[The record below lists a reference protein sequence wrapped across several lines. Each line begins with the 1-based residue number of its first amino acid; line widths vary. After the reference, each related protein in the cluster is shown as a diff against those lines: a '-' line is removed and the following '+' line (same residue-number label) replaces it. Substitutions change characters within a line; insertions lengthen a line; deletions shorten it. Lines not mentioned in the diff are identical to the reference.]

1 MGAIINCFKRS
12 PSPTNEE
19 EEPKRKKNTLS
30 PEDKA
35 ILDCKQSR
43 DKIKGYIKRLELNET
58 SQRNRAK
65 ELLKNKEKDKAKH
78 CLSQSKMYKI
88 QIENA
93 QNQLSAVEDQ
103 INRIDMAKTQKDV
116 FNVLE
121 NTNKVLTELQK
132 EVNIERL
139 EKIGEDLND
148 IKANNDEITNFFK
161 NHNVDI
167 DQNEEEINQ
176 EIEKLMKLES
186 NQIENEM
193 PDAGKKNVDHLK
205 KPVDSKSEKEK
216 GEILIEA

>member
-78 CLSQSKMYKI
+78 CFVRQARRSKPK
-88 QIENA
+88 QRKARKAEH
-93 QNQLSAVEDQ
+93 
-103 INRIDMAKTQKDV
+103 AK
-116 FNVLE
+116 
-121 NTNKVLTELQK
+121 
-132 EVNIERL
+132 
-139 EKIGEDLND
+139 
-148 IKANNDEITNFFK
+148 
-161 NHNVDI
+161 
-167 DQNEEEINQ
+167 
-176 EIEKLMKLES
+176 ES
-186 NQIENEM
+186 MRSEARQ
-193 PDAGKKNVDHLK
+193 GKHAKQTKHAK
-205 KPVDSKSEKEK
+205 
-216 GEILIEA
+216 

>member
-1 MGAIINCFKRS
+1 
-12 PSPTNEE
+12 
-19 EEPKRKKNTLS
+19 
-30 PEDKA
+30 
-35 ILDCKQSR
+35 
-43 DKIKGYIKRLELNET
+43 
-58 SQRNRAK
+58 
-65 ELLKNKEKDKAKH
+65 
-78 CLSQSKMYKI
+78 
-88 QIENA
+88 
-93 QNQLSAVEDQ
+93 
-103 INRIDMAKTQKDV
+103 MAKTQKDV

-132 EVNIERL
+132 EVNVERL

-205 KPVDSKSEKEK
+205 KPVDSNSEKEK